1 MSKNFYIV
9 LGVSS
14 DADLG
19 QIRSAYRKLVK
30 LYHPDLSAEDVEK
43 FHEIQ
48 QAWETLSDDDARK
61 LHEKDLTRKKLHP
74 PKEPLQVARRRRAAA
89 VARRR
94 GPSLEEEMKGLFSA
108 VDEFF
113 HGWVPGFFRRGR
125 QVSRKKNLYVELIL
139 EPQEAKEGGLF
150 PLKVPVEQPCGECN
164 GTGYINQLTCPACH
178 AQGRVIE
185 YHEIEV
191 SIPPKVTDGTQAR
204 LSLDDIGLNGVDLIV
219 LVSVP

>member
-30 LYHPDLSAEDVEK
+30 LYHPDLSADDVEK

-48 QAWETLSDDDARK
+48 RAWETLSDEDTRK
-61 LHEKDLTRKKLHP
+61 LHDQDLSRKKLHP
-74 PKEPLQVARRRRAAA
+74 PKEPLQVARRRREAA

-94 GPSLEEEMKGLFSA
+94 GPGLQEEMQGLFSA

-113 HGWVPGFFRRGR
+113 HGWVPGFFRTGR
-125 QVSRKKNLYVELIL
+125 QVSRQKNLYVELIL
-139 EPQEAKEGGLF
+139 EPDEAAAGGLF
-150 PLKVPVEQPCGECN
+150 PLKVPVEQPCPECD
-164 GTGYINQLTCPACH
+164 GAGYINDLTCPACH
-178 AQGRVIE
+178 ARGRVIE
-185 YHEIEV
+185 YHQIEV
-191 SIPPKVTDGTQAR
+191 SVPPKVTDGTQAR
-204 LSLDDIGLNGVDLIV
+204 LSLDDIGLSGVDLIV

>member
-9 LGVSS
+9 LGVSA

-30 LYHPDLSAEDVEK
+30 LYHPDLCAEDVEK

-48 QAWETLSDDDARK
+48 HAWETLSDEDARK
-61 LHEKDLTRKKLHP
+61 LHDKDLTRKKPHP
-74 PKEPLQVARRRRAAA
+74 PAEPLQVARRRRAAA

-94 GPSLEEEMKGLFSA
+94 GPTLEEEMQGLFST

-113 HGWVPGFFRRGR
+113 HGWVPGFFRAGR

-139 EPQEAKEGGLF
+139 EPGEAREGGLF
-150 PLKVPVEQPCGECN
+150 PLKVPVEQPCRECS
-164 GTGYINQLTCPACH
+164 GRGYISELACPACR
-178 AQGRVIE
+178 AKGRVVE
-185 YHEIEV
+185 YHQIEV
-191 SIPPKVTDGTQAR
+191 SVPPNVTDGTEAR